1 MTTTVW
7 RNGAFVE
14 ASSAI
19 DASDRGLLLG
29 DGVFDTSLAIGG
41 RVFLREEHL
50 QRMEAALG
58 ILDIPADMAKIGA
71 AMDALAMREGN
82 GSLRITV
89 TRGPGPRG
97 LKAPADPRP
106 TILGS
111 SAPLNPAAMFAPIQ
125 LGLSAVRRN
134 ETSPLSRLKSLSYLD
149 AVLAAREIEKT
160 SATEA
165 LFLNTRGTLACSS
178 LANVFVVEGFE
189 LATPPLKDGV
199 LPGILRGWILAHAE
213 DHGLR
218 PIERSIPK
226 KALDQAD
233 AIFLT
238 NSLRLVSPATL
249 TGKAESADVPE
260 ALRRLMEGLCEAI
273 AAACGTDPRALGAAL
288 NS

>member
-14 ASSAI
+14 AVAAI
-19 DASDRGLLLG
+19 DAGDRGLLLG
-29 DGVFDTSLAIGG
+29 DGVFDTSLVIGG
-41 RVFLREEHL
+41 RVFLQGAHL
-50 QRMEAALG
+50 DRLEAALG
-58 ILDIPADMAKIGA
+58 LLHMPVARADVAD
-71 AMDALAMREGN
+71 AMDALASREGN
-82 GSLRITV
+82 GSIRITV
-89 TRGPGPRG
+89 TRGSGPRG

-111 SAPLNPAAMFAPIQ
+111 SAPLAPSSMFAPIR

-149 AVLAAREIEKT
+149 AVLAAREVET
-160 SATEA
+160 SGASEA
-165 LFLNTRGTLACSS
+165 LFLNTRGTVACSS
-178 LANVFVVEGFE
+178 LANVFLVDGFD

-199 LPGILRGWILAHAE
+199 LPGILRGWVLAHAE
-213 DHGLR
+213 DYGLR

-226 KALDQAD
+226 KALDEAD
-233 AIFLT
+233 ALFLT

-249 TGKAESADVPE
+249 SGKADSADVPD

-273 AAACGTDPRALGAAL
+273 AAECGTDPRALGARL
-288 NS
+288 FG